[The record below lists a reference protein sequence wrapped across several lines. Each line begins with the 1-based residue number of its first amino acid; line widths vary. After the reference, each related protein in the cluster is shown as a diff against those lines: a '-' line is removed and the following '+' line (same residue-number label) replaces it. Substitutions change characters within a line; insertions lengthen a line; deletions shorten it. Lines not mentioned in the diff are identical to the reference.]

1 MVEPSRKVKEVFM
14 PGFAPAR
21 RDPFVSAKGPKT
33 IFVCARPCG
42 YLHLRPEYRWLRN
55 SLRSD
60 NARQSGRFGAP
71 VPPRPTREA

>member
-1 MVEPSRKVKEVFM
+1 MR
-14 PGFAPAR
+14 GFVPAR

-33 IFVCARPCG
+33 IFACARPCG

-60 NARQSGRFGAP
+60 NARQSGRFGLRFRRTQRGKRKMLLIA
-71 VPPRPTREA
+71 RS